1 MEKRLNFELLTLKMP
16 PLVQLL
22 VVALVM
28 WLVARLLDTGETY
41 STWQGLLL
49 ILFLAAGAT
58 IICVAIITLYK
69 MGTTIDPRDPSQT
82 SKLITVGIFSY
93 SRNPNYLGLLL
104 ILIAWN
110 IHLYS
115 LYACVGLPL
124 FIWLITKLQI
134 IPEEQQMGAK
144 FGVEYFHYCEK
155 VRRWV

>member
-1 MEKRLNFELLTLKMP
+1 MEKRLNLELLTLKIP

-28 WLVARLLDTGETY
+28 WLAARFLDTGETY
-41 STWQGLLL
+41 STWQGLLF
-49 ILFLAAGAT
+49 ILLLAAGVT
-58 IICVAIITLYK
+58 IICVAMITLYK

-82 SKLITVGIFSY
+82 STLVSVGIFSY
-93 SRNPNYLGLLL
+93 SRNPIYLGLLL

-115 LYACVGLPL
+115 FYACVGLPL

-144 FGVEYFHYCEK
+144 FGVDYFHYCER
-155 VRRWV
+155 VRRWI